1 MAVDYIIDYQ
11 CIPKQKL
18 GAGGILE
25 RLKGRARA
33 EAVIAVY
40 REQGDTRPASE
51 IGFEFTRSTPE
62 GEQETKVFV
71 AQDILDAAED
81 LTPLEDF
88 CYGCPANN
96 TGQAFGCMAQIEYP
110 LSEQGE
116 RWLLSRLP
124 DNREPLTWLLLQKTM
139 ARVGQHSEAVQT
151 MRATG
156 RLFEA
161 ATPPIRRIEEFQAS
175 GDQLFEMLFLTG
187 HIRPSYAAMLLV
199 FLGAIH
205 RDLDADELMR
215 LSDSP
220 EDALTRYP
228 FLLGRDPADDRT
240 LTQIKRFLRAL
251 WLAWGLNTRM
261 LLDA

>member
-25 RLKGRARA
+25 RIKGRARA
-33 EAVIAVY
+33 EAVIATY

-51 IGFEFTRSTPE
+51 IGFEFTQSTPE
-62 GEQETKVFV
+62 GDQETKLLI

-88 CYGCPANN
+88 CYGCAANN
-96 TGQAFGCMAQIEYP
+96 TGQPFGCMAQIEYP

-116 RWLLSRLP
+116 NWLLSRLP
-124 DNREPLTWLLLQKTM
+124 DNQEPLTWLLLQKTM
-139 ARVGQHSEAVQT
+139 AHVGKHSATIQA
-151 MRATG
+151 MRASG
-156 RLFEA
+156 RLFA
-161 ATPPIRRIEEFQAS
+161 ATTPPIRRIEEFKAS

-205 RDLDADELMR
+205 RDLDPDELMH

-220 EDALTRYP
+220 EDALTRHP
-228 FLLGRDPADDRT
+228 FLLKREPDDDRT
-240 LTQIKRFLRAL
+240 VTQIKRFLRAL
-251 WLAWGLNTRM
+251 WLAWGLNVSL
-261 LLDA
+261 LLDV